1 MSAGV
6 LDGIKVLD
14 FGQYIAGPFAAML
27 LAEQGA
33 DVIKVERPGGD
44 PMRGEDAFMVW
55 NRSKKGITLDLKKP
69 AGLKIA
75 LDLAKKADV
84 IIENFKPG
92 VADKLGIGYG
102 KVKDLNP
109 RAVYCSI
116 SAFGPTGPYAGWQ
129 GYEQIVSTVATVY
142 QEQGF
147 PTHPL
152 YLVLPLASLYTAVNA
167 AYTIVTGLCVRETTG
182 RGQKIDMSLF
192 RTILSTFR
200 QFNVD
205 FEGMFR
211 APWGPTGLMPL
222 YRPYQCKDGKWLF
235 AGLGNPKFFMQFAL
249 ALGHDEWLTDPL
261 FEGAPFLIMPP
272 RNAQVMAIIK
282 PIYATKDR
290 DEWIELFTAE
300 GIPVAPVQS
309 IDDFMNYQQVIA
321 NDMVQTVKEPKKG
334 NVKEMGIPVDV
345 TGCPGKIKGPSP
357 QPGQHTRE
365 ILRELGYSAQD
376 IKRLNQEKAIK
387 VAPRRK

>member
-6 LDGIKVLD
+6 LDGIRVLD

-55 NRSKKGITLDLKKP
+55 NRSKKGITLDLKKTE
-69 AGLKIA
+69 GLKIA

-92 VADKLGIGYG
+92 VADRLGIGYD
-102 KVKDLNP
+102 KIKELNP

-116 SAFGPTGPYAGWQ
+116 SGFGPKGPYAGWQ
-129 GYEQIVSTVATVY
+129 GYDQIVSTVASVY
-142 QEQGF
+142 TEQGLA
-147 PTHPL
+147 THPL
-152 YLVLPLASLYTAVNA
+152 FIVLPLASLYTAVDA
-167 AYTIVTGLCVRETTG
+167 AFYVVSGLCVREKTG
-182 RGQKIDMSLF
+182 RGQKIDVSLF

-211 APWGPTGLMPL
+211 APWGPTGPMPL
-222 YRPYQCKDGKWLF
+222 YRPYQCKDDEWLF
-235 AGLGNPKFFMQFAL
+235 TALGNPKFFMMFAIE
-249 ALGHDEWLTDPL
+249 LGHDEWLTDPL
-261 FEGAPFLIMPP
+261 FEGAPFMIFPP
-272 RNAQVMAIIK
+272 RNAQVMSMIK
-282 PIYATKDR
+282 PIYKTKTR
-290 DEWIELFTAE
+290 EQWIKQFMEAS
-300 GIPVAPVQS
+300 IPVAPVQT
-309 IDDFMNYQQVIA
+309 IDEFMAYKQVIA
-321 NDMVQTVKEPKKG
+321 SDMVQTVKEPKKG
-334 NVKEMGIPVDV
+334 TVKEMGIPVDI
-345 TGCPGKIKGPSP
+345 TGCPGKIKGSSP

-365 ILRELGYSAQD
+365 VLKELGYSAQE
-376 IKRLNQEKAIK
+376 IKRLKQGNVIK
-387 VAPRRK
+387 LAPRRK